1 MILFKLKSSV
11 SKVELIEHTMVPV
24 LGQRTPVLLTI
35 LTPLG
40 KESAQVSTLSQ
51 LIAIQGFVNLI
62 TTNLVIALA
71 HRHHVDTLSWLQTDL
86 PVVLRHTRYYVVVRQ
101 MPFLTHV
108 AVLYPNIAIL
118 LRKTNLRHSI
128 LHKDR
133 GMGLAIQMHNLALIV
148 HQILKPQRRGD
159 HLLRRT
165 EMIELTTIQ
174 GHNSHTQI
182 GYFTI
187 GLGRISAQGTAKLA
201 IEVVFF

>member
-1 MILFKLKSSV
+1 
-11 SKVELIEHTMVPV
+11 
-24 LGQRTPVLLTI
+24 
-35 LTPLG
+35 
-40 KESAQVSTLSQ
+40 
-51 LIAIQGFVNLI
+51 
-62 TTNLVIALA
+62 
-71 HRHHVDTLSWLQTDL
+71 
-86 PVVLRHTRYYVVVRQ
+86 
-101 MPFLTHV
+101 
-108 AVLYPNIAIL
+108 
-118 LRKTNLRHSI
+118 
-128 LHKDR
+128 
-133 GMGLAIQMHNLALIV
+133 MGLAIQMHNLALIV